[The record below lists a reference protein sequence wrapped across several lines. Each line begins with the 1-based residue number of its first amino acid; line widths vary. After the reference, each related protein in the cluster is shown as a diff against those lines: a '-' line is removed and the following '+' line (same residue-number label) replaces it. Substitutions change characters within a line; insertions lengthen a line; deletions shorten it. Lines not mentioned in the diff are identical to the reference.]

1 MAKEYPYLRIGTD
14 YYKKIRQPLA
24 SGDIVEK
31 IVPWK
36 KETIKEDHGN
46 VLKEIPK
53 YDCFCLKPDHI
64 DYQKIHD
71 RDEEK
76 GINGAYNK
84 YEPIP
89 HESKKGKWEKIE
101 MFLAHIF
108 AEQYEIGID
117 YLTIIWKYPTHILP
131 ILCLVSI
138 FRNTGKT
145 TYLRLLKAI
154 FDKNM
159 TFNTNDDFHT
169 NFNSGWTSKLI
180 IGVDEVLLN
189 DKKDTEK
196 LKNLST
202 TPLVQNESKGKD
214 RFEQEFFG
222 KFVLN
227 SNDETGFIKI
237 DPEET
242 RFWIRKIPALQNDN
256 KNLLQ
261 EMIKEIPAF
270 IHFLT
275 HREIK
280 TKPDGRMWFTKE
292 QLWTE
297 ALKQLIYSGSSQLEK
312 EIKEL
317 IKDQALNFS
326 LDEVKLTPK
335 DIIELLKQENNF
347 YAKKTDIVQIVS
359 KKWGYEPRE
368 EPSYY
373 KRWRYSVSN
382 DGEIEAETSKTGRYY
397 TFKKE
402 DFIKFL

>member
-1 MAKEYPYLRIGTD
+1 MAKDYPYLRIGTD
-14 YYKKIRQPLA
+14 YFKKIRQPLG
-24 SGDIVEK
+24 SGDHLEK
-31 IVPWK
+31 IVPWN
-36 KETIKEDHGN
+36 KETIKDDLGN

-53 YDCFCLKPDHI
+53 YDCFCLIPDHVN
-64 DYQKIHD
+64 YQKIHD
-71 RDEEK
+71 RDEEN
-76 GINGAYNK
+76 GRNGAYNK

-89 HESKKGKWEKIE
+89 HEPKKGKWEKIE
-101 MFLAHIF
+101 MFLNHIF
-108 AEQYEIGID
+108 GEQYEIGID
-117 YLTIIWKYPTHILP
+117 YLTIIWKHPTHILP
-131 ILCLVSI
+131 ILCLVSKA
-138 FRNTGKT
+138 RNTGKT
-145 TYLRLLKAI
+145 TFLRLLKAI
-154 FDKNM
+154 FGKNM

-222 KFVLN
+222 KFILN

-242 RFWIRKIPALQNDN
+242 RFWIRKVPVLEKDN
-256 KNLLQ
+256 KNLLE
-261 EMIKEIPAF
+261 EMKKEIPAF

-280 TKPDGRMWFTKE
+280 TQPDGRMWFTKE
-292 QLWTE
+292 QIWTE
-297 ALKQLIYSGSSQLEK
+297 ALRQLIYSGSSQLER
-312 EIKEL
+312 EIIEL
-317 IKDQALNFS
+317 IKDQALNFA

-347 YAKKTDIVQIVS
+347 YAKKTEVIQIVS
-359 KKWGYEPRE
+359 KKWGYEPQKQ
-368 EPSYY
+368 SGYY
-373 KRWRYSVSN
+373 KRWKYTLTNEGKEDPS
-382 DGEIEAETSKTGRYY
+382 DMQKTGRYY

-402 DFIKFL
+402 DFIK